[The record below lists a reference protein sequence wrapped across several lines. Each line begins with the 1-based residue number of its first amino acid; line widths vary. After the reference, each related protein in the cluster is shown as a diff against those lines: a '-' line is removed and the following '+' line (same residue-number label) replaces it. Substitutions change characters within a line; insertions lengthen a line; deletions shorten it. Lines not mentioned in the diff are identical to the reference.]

1 MRNLTAL
8 RSPNFF
14 SDADADTQWYLEVQ
28 PRGQDDDD
36 AAARDHL
43 SVHLTLDCSPQSQV
57 RPWLGALVLV
67 GSNLRQKG
75 LPSWLEHPVVFAW
88 PGNGFAGHGL
98 AAATVHGQGVVEQEV
113 VFLRTQVV
121 ATYEFSLVT
130 SAGDTQHTF
139 REESARFV
147 EGQRRGKSTVKT
159 RSEPDQNPRE
169 VRRSVE
175 SGAAHIR
182 PWPDNGSCFFF
193 CFFFHGKSKRFD
205 ENEMRQ
211 RRGGRTE
218 DDAEDKHR
226 RRLPCHVLRSEVFIG
241 PEIDSTPEMVVEI
254 FKDTAL
260 NYRFDLVVFLIEIEL
275 FFRLSESIP
284 SVNRKRPH
292 RRL

>member
-1 MRNLTAL
+1 MQSCAPTDRLVRNLTAL

-36 AAARDHL
+36 AAAPDHL

-193 CFFFHGKSKRFD
+193 VFFFT
-205 ENEMRQ
+205 ENRNDSMKMKCGNGEGVERKTTP
-211 RRGGRTE
+211 RINT
-218 DDAEDKHR
+218 AAA
-226 RRLPCHVLRSEVFIG
+226 CHVTSSGRKFSLAPKSIQLQKWSSKYSRTQPLI
-241 PEIDSTPEMVVEI
+241 IDLT
-254 FKDTAL
+254 
-260 NYRFDLVVFLIEIEL
+260 
-275 FFRLSESIP
+275 LSS
-284 SVNRKRPH
+284 S
-292 RRL
+292 